1 MSVVSIVKTDG
12 DVDGAVKKAVE
23 LAGGIDIDQ
32 GETVLIK
39 PNLCCAKPSG
49 SGIVTSLEVI
59 SAMVKVVRSIGGKP
73 IVGDLPIVGWDP
85 QETYETIGVKSV
97 VEKAGGQF
105 VDLSKEDPITIQIP
119 GAAKLKSVKLARSA
133 LTADAIIS
141 LPVFKAHFFTGLTL
155 CIKNLKG
162 LTWQDQRTKMHVLG
176 LFEPVIDLLSVLKD
190 RVVFGLID
198 GTTGCESIRPSG
210 PYYGPTEGKPVELN
224 MIIAGKDIV
233 AVDSVAAVTAG
244 IKPKSMKLLKLAF
257 ERGLGEIEN
266 IDVRGERV
274 KPQKLK
280 QTFFGRIMGKLNSLW
295 TSKIANPLVHPL
307 AKRLFGPQVE
317 SLRTVEKELE
327 EVVPSRIVLIGEC
340 DRCGICVDACKL
352 GNIELGEKGPIIGDR
367 CVVCL
372 ICVESCPKSA
382 LAVKRIEEVSA

>member
-1 MSVVSIVKTDG
+1 
-12 DVDGAVKKAVE
+12 
-23 LAGGIDIDQ
+23 
-32 GETVLIK
+32 
-39 PNLCCAKPSG
+39 
-49 SGIVTSLEVI
+49 
-59 SAMVKVVRSIGGKP
+59 
-73 IVGDLPIVGWDP
+73 
-85 QETYETIGVKSV
+85 
-97 VEKAGGQF
+97 
-105 VDLSKEDPITIQIP
+105 
-119 GAAKLKSVKLARSA
+119 
-133 LTADAIIS
+133 
-141 LPVFKAHFFTGLTL
+141 
-155 CIKNLKG
+155 
-162 LTWQDQRTKMHVLG
+162 
-176 LFEPVIDLLSVLKD
+176 
-190 RVVFGLID
+190 
-198 GTTGCESIRPSG
+198 
-210 PYYGPTEGKPVELN
+210 

-266 IDVRGERV
+266 IDVRGERL